1 MLDGWNG
8 DRSIRT
14 LRMATWLD
22 KTALVLCDV
31 EEEATHEYTTV
42 APRSILQK
50 QLDQAAQSSDA
61 AMAASELEYCV

>member
-1 MLDGWNG
+1 
-8 DRSIRT
+8 
-14 LRMATWLD
+14 MATWLD